1 MCTCVCAC
9 VCLINHK
16 VSAGSICKG
25 TVYGWEKLTRH
36 CYLDQSVNRSTPC
49 MGIKRACKI
58 TVPVCVHMRV
68 CMCVLNH
75 KVSVGSICKRT
86 GYGCPG
92 KARHCYLDQS
102 THSVHRSTPCMG
114 IKELVK
120 KQYLCVCVCVCVC
133 AHACVHVCAC

>member
-1 MCTCVCAC
+1 MTVPVCVCVCVCTCVCAC

-58 TVPVCVHMRV
+58 TVPVCV
-68 CMCVLNH
+68 
-75 KVSVGSICKRT
+75 
-86 GYGCPG
+86 
-92 KARHCYLDQS
+92 
-102 THSVHRSTPCMG
+102 
-114 IKELVK
+114 
-120 KQYLCVCVCVCVC
+120 C
-133 AHACVHVCAC
+133 AHACVHVRVKSQSQCGFYLQYLQAYWIWLPRKSQALLSRSIYPQCTQINPMYGHQRAC